1 MEIAI
6 GWVQAVKKV
15 SDAVTSARPVGNAA
29 LLVLLVDVKLLPLW
43 KFLRFS
49 GSIATSK
56 LKDGYCAGIW
66 QLSDEL
72 KEIGMK
78 ICMVTTKF
86 LLLLAA
92 LGAMVSV
99 SAQSEVD
106 LEDSDNQ
113 VGYSLGV
120 NIGMNLLQQGITADV
135 QVDAFIAGLSD
146 ALSDTVQMDEAAMTT
161 AIQLFVQQQQE
172 AAQSALADNLAASE
186 AFLAEN
192 GQQDGVVTLPSG
204 LQYRVLASGEGESPT
219 TTDSVLA
226 HYHGT
231 LTDGTVFDSSVDRGE
246 PATFGLS
253 QVIAGWTEALQL
265 MKVGDK
271 WRLFIPP
278 SLAYGEA
285 SPTPA
290 IPPNS
295 ALIFDVELL
304 EIR

>member
-99 SAQSEVD
+99 SAQSEID

-246 PATFGLS
+246 PATFGIS

>member
-1 MEIAI
+1 M
-6 GWVQAVKKV
+6 KTYT
-15 SDAVTSARPVGNAA
+15 VTA
-29 LLVLLVDVKLLPLW
+29 
-43 KFLRFS
+43 
-49 GSIATSK
+49 
-56 LKDGYCAGIW
+56 
-66 QLSDEL
+66 
-72 KEIGMK
+72 
-78 ICMVTTKF
+78 KF
-86 LLLLAA
+86 LLLLAS
-92 LGAMVSV
+92 LGALVAV
-99 SAQSEVD
+99 SAQSEID
-106 LEDSDNQ
+106 LEVSDNQ
-113 VGYSLGV
+113 VGYSIGV

-135 QVDAFIAGLSD
+135 QVDAFMAGLSD
-146 ALSDTVQMDEAAMTT
+146 ALSDTVQMNEAAMMA
-161 AIQLFVQQQQE
+161 AIQSFVEQQQE
-172 AAQSALADNLAASE
+172 AAQSALADNLADSE

-204 LQYRVLASGEGESPT
+204 LQYRVLASGAGESPT

-231 LTDGTVFDSSVDRGE
+231 LTDGTIFDSSVDRGE
-246 PATFGLS
+246 PATFGVS

-265 MKVGDK
+265 MKIGDK

-278 SLAYGEA
+278 DLAYGEA

>member
-6 GWVQAVKKV
+6 GWVQAEKKI
-15 SDAVTSARPVGNAA
+15 SDAVTSARPVEIAA

-56 LKDGYCAGIW
+56 LKDGYCTGLW

-78 ICMVTTKF
+78 ICTVTTKF

-99 SAQSEVD
+99 SAQSEID

-135 QVDAFIAGLSD
+135 QVDAFMAGLSD
-146 ALSDTVQMDEAAMTT
+146 ALSDTVQMDEAAMMT
-161 AIQLFVQQQQE
+161 AIQSFVQQQQE

-246 PATFGLS
+246 PATFGVS

-278 SLAYGEA
+278 GLAYGEA

>member
-1 MEIAI
+1 MKMYTVTA
-6 GWVQAVKKV
+6 KV
-15 SDAVTSARPVGNAA
+15 
-29 LLVLLVDVKLLPLW
+29 
-43 KFLRFS
+43 
-49 GSIATSK
+49 
-56 LKDGYCAGIW
+56 
-66 QLSDEL
+66 
-72 KEIGMK
+72 
-78 ICMVTTKF
+78 
-86 LLLLAA
+86 LLLLAT
-92 LGAMVSV
+92 LGAVMAV
-99 SAQSEVD
+99 SAQTEID
-106 LEDSDNQ
+106 LEDPKNQ
-113 VGYSLGV
+113 VGYSIGV
-120 NIGMNLLQQGITADV
+120 NIGMNLMQQGITENV
-135 QVDAFIAGLSD
+135 QVDAFMAGLSD
-146 ALSDTVQMDEAAMTT
+146 ALGDTVQMDEADMMA
-161 AIQLFVQQQQE
+161 AIQSFVQQQQD

-186 AFLAEN
+186 AFLDEN

-204 LQYRVLASGEGESPT
+204 LQYQVLASGDGESPS

-246 PATFGLS
+246 PATFGVS

-278 SLAYGEA
+278 ALAYGEA
-285 SPTPA
+285 SPSPA